1 METVVKGEHMPRAPK
16 VVTPSR
22 FAAAAAAAVAQG
34 ASVTLKSNAP
44 RSRRAL
50 AAAETDVLLALK
62 GGLQIK
68 STMVQAMKMGLGKVV
83 SVVPSIELH
92 DLAVRGLPTQMLS
105 GYVDTLHLLKEAEVL
120 SAIGVSSRTIQ
131 RRQDAKLAPEP
142 SAAAIDFATILNR
155 ATEVLGDRDLAEQW
169 MKEPA
174 LGLDGRKPIDLL
186 SSRQGAALVKDHLTR
201 MDYGVYA

>member
-1 METVVKGEHMPRAPK
+1 MPRAPK

-22 FAAAAAAAVAQG
+22 FAAAAAAAAAAVAQG